1 MPEECF
7 VNIMTYLNGRE
18 VMNASIVGNAWLS
31 VSRTLSLWER
41 LDDSNGLSNKGRKMN
56 MTYLLALWGRPQFAK
71 LKFLRLPL
79 RVKLGMSSMNAIMN
93 ACPRLEMWDVGYS
106 QGSGRGADNDLIEAA
121 ESFVNLTS
129 IRTDMWHVTSY
140 GIAYAAKAMGV
151 QLLDLRISNDCIYPN

>member
-1 MPEECF
+1 M
-7 VNIMTYLNGRE
+7 
-18 VMNASIVGNAWLS
+18 SITS
-31 VSRTLSLWER
+31 
-41 LDDSNGLSNKGRKMN
+41 
-56 MTYLLALWGRPQFAK
+56 LLALLGRPQFTK

-79 RVKLGMSSMNAIMN
+79 RVKLGMSSMNAITN

-140 GIAYAAKAMGV
+140 GIANAAKAMGV

>member
-1 MPEECF
+1 MK
-7 VNIMTYLNGRE
+7 
-18 VMNASIVGNAWLS
+18 AIV
-31 VSRTLSLWER
+31 
-41 LDDSNGLSNKGRKMN
+41 
-56 MTYLLALWGRPQFAK
+56 
-71 LKFLRLPL
+71 
-79 RVKLGMSSMNAIMN
+79 N

-140 GIAYAAKAMGV
+140 GIAHAAKAMGV